1 MFFGRKGELD
11 CAFANCP
18 KLPLCMERMAKNMRR
33 YGVLC
38 AVLLLIMVVTP
49 LLAMGEGSAPISD
62 SPSSGKTTAAA
73 QGSAGGKDGTM
84 KVLRASSNRV
94 ETMSDLDYVIG
105 AVSAEMPPTYH
116 IEALKAQA
124 AACYTFALRSRN
136 EQLEKPD
143 EALSGAYLN
152 DDSAQHQGYISKEE
166 SKAKWGDK
174 FDTYYKKISEA
185 CEAVVGKAIL
195 YDGEPIIAAF
205 HAICSGQTE
214 SAQVVWGKDIPYLQ
228 SVLSTGDKLSPDYTS
243 TLSLTKEQFSSMA
256 KKLDKVS
263 LEGDAAKWFDQLE
276 TSKAGTVTSIT
287 IGGQK
292 VTGQQVREAFGLR
305 SACFT
310 LEYKNDR
317 FIFHVSG
324 YGHCVGMSQYGADYM
339 ARQGSSWEEIIR
351 HYYKGVEIKE
361 L

>member
-1 MFFGRKGELD
+1 MPAACR
-11 CAFANCP
+11 
-18 KLPLCMERMAKNMRR
+18 ERIVRNMRR

-38 AVLLLIMVVTP
+38 VALLLIMVVTP
-49 LLAMGEGSAPISD
+49 LLAMGESPAGLPD
-62 SPSSGKTTAAA
+62 SLSGGEAAA
-73 QGSAGGKDGTM
+73 PEQNGSDESAGMM

-116 IEALKAQA
+116 TEALKAQA

-136 EQLEKPD
+136 EQLEQPD

-152 DDSAQHQGYISKEE
+152 DDSGRHQGYISKEE
-166 SKAKWGDK
+166 SKEKWGDK
-174 FDTYYKKISEA
+174 FDAYYKKISEA
-185 CEAVVGKAIL
+185 CEAVAGRAIL
-195 YDGEPIIAAF
+195 YEGEPIIAAF

-214 SAQVVWGKDIPYLQ
+214 SAQVVWGKDVPYLQ
-228 SVLSTGDKLSPDYTS
+228 SVLSTGDKLSPDYAS
-243 TLSLTKEQFSSMA
+243 TLSLTKEQFSTMA
-256 KKLDKVS
+256 KKIDKAA
-263 LEGDAAKWFDQLE
+263 LKGDAGQWAGKPE
-276 TSKAGTVTSIT
+276 TSKAGTVTAMT
-287 IGGQK
+287 VGGQK
-292 VTGQQVREAFGLR
+292 ATGQQIREAFGLR

-339 ARQGSSWEEIIR
+339 ARQGSSWEEIVR